1 MPPFHKNRIGQASPI
16 MSDKTAK
23 MPAVGVRFARAAT
36 RHRVSKDSIC
46 HVVTN
51 YSVRFEE
58 RPPAGLEGEVP
69 DTRVVF
75 LGDDPQGN
83 PLEVMAIELPNG
95 GLLVIH
101 AMSLRNK
108 YRTRYEEAKKS

>member
-1 MPPFHKNRIGQASPI
+1 M
-16 MSDKTAK
+16 
-23 MPAVGVRFARAAT
+23 RFARAAT
-36 RHRVSKDSIC
+36 RHRVSKDSIR
-46 HVVTN
+46 HVIAN

-58 RPPAGLEGEVP
+58 PPPAGRDDEEVP

-83 PLEVMAIELPNG
+83 PLEVMVIELPNG

-108 YRTRYEEAKKS
+108 YRTRYEEAKS

>member
-1 MPPFHKNRIGQASPI
+1 
-16 MSDKTAK
+16 MSDKIAIVPT
-23 MPAVGVRFARAAT
+23 VSVRFARAAT
-36 RHRVSKDSIC
+36 RHRVSKDNIR
-46 HVVTN
+46 HVIFN

-58 RPPAGLEGEVP
+58 PPPAGREGEVP

-75 LGDDPQGN
+75 LGDDPQGK
-83 PLEVMAIELPNG
+83 PLEVMVIELPNG

-108 YRTRYEEAKKS
+108 YRQRYEEAKK

>member
-1 MPPFHKNRIGQASPI
+1 MPSFHKNRTCQASPI
-16 MSDKTAK
+16 VSDKTAK
-23 MPAVGVRFARAAT
+23 VPEVRVRFARAAT
-36 RHRVSKDSIC
+36 RHRVSKDSIR
-46 HVVTN
+46 HVLSN

-58 RPPAGLEGEVP
+58 PPPAGREGVP

-83 PLEVMAIELPNG
+83 PLEVMVIELPNG

-108 YRTRYEEAKKS
+108 YRRRYEETKS

>member
-1 MPPFHKNRIGQASPI
+1 VLA
-16 MSDKTAK
+16 
-23 MPAVGVRFARAAT
+23 
-36 RHRVSKDSIC
+36 
-46 HVVTN
+46 N

-58 RPPAGLEGEVP
+58 PPPATRWARRRVP
-69 DTRVVF
+69 DTRAVF

-108 YRTRYEEAKKS
+108 YRQRYEEAKS

>member
-1 MPPFHKNRIGQASPI
+1 M
-16 MSDKTAK
+16 
-23 MPAVGVRFARAAT
+23 RFARAAT
-36 RHRVSKDSIC
+36 RHRVSKDSIR
-46 HVVTN
+46 HVVAN

-58 RPPAGLEGEVP
+58 PPPAGRDKEEVP

-75 LGDDPQGN
+75 LGDGPQGN
-83 PLEVMAIELPNG
+83 PLEIMAIELPNG

-108 YRTRYEEAKKS
+108 YRTRYEEAKS

>member
-1 MPPFHKNRIGQASPI
+1 
-16 MSDKTAK
+16 MSDKTARV
-23 MPAVGVRFARAAT
+23 PDVAVRFARAAT
-36 RHRVSKDSIC
+36 RHRVSKDSIL
-46 HVVTN
+46 HVISH

-58 RPPAGLEGEVP
+58 PPPAGREEEVP
-69 DTRVVF
+69 DTRAVF

-83 PLEVMAIELPNG
+83 SLEVMAIELPNG

-108 YRTRYEEAKKS
+108 YRQRYEEAKS